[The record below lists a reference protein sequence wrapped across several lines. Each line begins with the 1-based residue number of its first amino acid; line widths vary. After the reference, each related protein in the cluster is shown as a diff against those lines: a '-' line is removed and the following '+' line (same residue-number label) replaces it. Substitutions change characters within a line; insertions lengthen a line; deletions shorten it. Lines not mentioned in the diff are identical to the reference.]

1 MPILKDTYDSVHRDY
16 EAAIN
21 WMSSLGIAIAQS
33 GRIGYY
39 EKVLRYWK
47 DAYRTASDEEGR
59 EVFPDF
65 VSSMFEIFE
74 FVAVHRAF
82 GSLPQEQLTAIVRK
96 LEKAVNGPKNA
107 ADEAGNSAAA
117 RNFLFEACVAAR
129 VHRPA
134 SGVEAILSADSDTGI
149 RIDRK
154 KIWVE
159 CKRVTSVSK
168 LEANVRDACNQL
180 GKRFGAEV
188 GSGHRGILAVD
199 VTKIFNR
206 GDKLYISQG
215 DDELVASAER
225 MLDEFIAQHAMLWQ
239 WIYASKHRKII
250 GTIFRLTF
258 MAKSEASNLLVHNA
272 HWGLT
277 PRADASAADLQLLK
291 QLVASMRENVTS
303 TANE

>member
-65 VSSMFEIFE
+65 VSSMFEIFD
-74 FVAVHRAF
+74 FVAVRRAF
-82 GSLPQEQLTAIVRK
+82 GSLPQEQLTPIVNK
-96 LEKAVNGPKNA
+96 LEKAVSGPRNA
-107 ADEAGNSAAA
+107 IDEGGNSAVA

-129 VHRPA
+129 VHQPA
-134 SGVEAILSADSDTGI
+134 NGVEAILTANSDTGI
-149 RIDRK
+149 RMDRK

-159 CKRVTSVSK
+159 CKRFTSVSK

-180 GKRFGAEV
+180 GKRLEV
-188 GSGHRGILAVD
+188 GSGHRGILAID
-199 VTKIFNR
+199 VSKIFNR
-206 GDKLYISQG
+206 GDKLYISKG

-225 MLDEFIAQHAMLWQ
+225 MLDEFILQHAMLWQ
-239 WIYASKHRKII
+239 RIPTLRFYLMGPVSTRC
-250 GTIFRLTF
+250 G
-258 MAKSEASNLLVHNA
+258 
-272 HWGLT
+272 
-277 PRADASAADLQLLK
+277 RAD
-291 QLVASMRENVTS
+291 RGGR
-303 TANE
+303 TAPTPTTTRCSRSHLR